1 MKLYGKMSLATVLKI
16 VLSLLLMSG
25 VAVFFYIFWRVV
37 SSEYFW
43 AYMPQGYLLLG
54 FYITGGLALGH
65 IMYRFLRI
73 TNTLID
79 SNPFTPDNVKSLK
92 WIAYDCFIVSACYI
106 INFLVNPAY
115 GHVEILT
122 IDIKGIHTDV
132 EYLIFLFAGCF
143 ILILSKVFEQAVAF
157 KEENDLTV

>member
-1 MKLYGKMSLATVLKI
+1 MKLYGRMSLASLLKAT
-16 VLSLLLMSG
+16 LSLLLVIG
-25 VAVFFYIFWRVV
+25 FAVFVYIFYRVV

-43 AYMPQGYLLLG
+43 AYMPQGYLLLV

-65 IMYRFLRI
+65 ILYRFRRI
-73 TNTLID
+73 TETLVE

-92 WIAYDCFIVSACYI
+92 WIAYDCFIVSGCYL
-106 INFLVNPAY
+106 INFFVNPAY

-157 KEENDLTV
+157 KEENDLTI

>member
-1 MKLYGKMSLATVLKI
+1 MRLYGKTSLATALKI
-16 VLSLLLMSG
+16 VLSLLLVAG
-25 VAVFFYIFWRVV
+25 FAVFFYIFYRVV
-37 SSEYFW
+37 SSQYFW
-43 AYMPQGYLLLG
+43 VYARQGYLLLG
-54 FYITGGLALGH
+54 FYTVGGLALGH
-65 IMYRFLRI
+65 ILYRFLRI

-92 WIAYDCFIVSACYI
+92 WIARDCFAVSFCYL
-106 INFLVNPAY
+106 INFFVNPSK
-115 GHVEILT
+115 VEILT

>member
-1 MKLYGKMSLATVLKI
+1 MKLYGRMSLATILKV
-16 VLSLLLMSG
+16 VLSLLL
-25 VAVFFYIFWRVV
+25 VAGLMVFFYIFYRVV

-43 AYMPQGYLLLG
+43 AYSSQGFLLLG
-54 FYITGGLALGH
+54 FYIVGGLALGH
-65 IMYRFLRI
+65 ILYCFLRI
-73 TNTLID
+73 TNTLIE
-79 SNPFTPDNVKSLK
+79 SNPFTAENVKSLK
-92 WIAYDCFIVSACYI
+92 WIARDCFTVSLCYV

-115 GHVEILT
+115 GKVEIIT

-143 ILILSKVFEQAVAF
+143 ILILSKVFEQAVAY

>member
-1 MKLYGKMSLATVLKI
+1 MKLYGRMSLATGLKI
-16 VLSLLLMSG
+16 VLSLLLIG
-25 VAVFFYIFWRVV
+25 GFAVFFYIFYRVV
-37 SSEYFW
+37 SSDYFW
-43 AYMPQGYLLLG
+43 AHSPQGFLLLG
-54 FYITGGLALGH
+54 FYIIGGVALGH
-65 IMYRFLRI
+65 ILYRFLRI

-92 WIAYDCFIVSACYI
+92 MIARDCFVVSFCYL
-106 INFLVNPAY
+106 INFFINPAFTK
-115 GHVEILT
+115 VEIIT

-143 ILILSKVFEQAVAF
+143 ILILSKVFDQAVAF

>member
-1 MKLYGKMSLATVLKI
+1 MKLYGKMSLATALKL
-16 VLSLLLMSG
+16 VLSLLLVTGMG
-25 VAVFFYIFWRVV
+25 VFFYIFYRVV
-37 SSEYFW
+37 NSEYFW
-43 AYMPQGYLLLG
+43 AYMPQGALLLG

-65 IMYRFLRI
+65 ILYRFLRI

-79 SNPFTPDNVKSLK
+79 SNPFTPDNVKSLR

-106 INFLVNPAY
+106 INFLINPAY
-115 GHVEILT
+115 GHFEILT

>member
-1 MKLYGKMSLATVLKI
+1 MKLYGKASLATALKI
-16 VLSLLLMSG
+16 VLSLLLVG
-25 VAVFFYIFWRVV
+25 GFAVFLYIFYRVV

-43 AYMPQGYLLLG
+43 AYAPQGYLLLG
-54 FYITGGLALGH
+54 FYTVGGLALGH
-65 IMYRFLRI
+65 ILYRFLRI
-73 TNTLID
+73 TNTLVD
-79 SNPFTPDNVKSLK
+79 SNPFTRDNVKSLK
-92 WIAYDCFIVSACYI
+92 WIARDCFAVSMCYL
-106 INFLVNPAY
+106 INFFINPSK
-115 GHVEILT
+115 VEILT

>member
-1 MKLYGKMSLATVLKI
+1 MKLYGRMSLATVLKI
-16 VLSLLLMSG
+16 VLSLLLIMG
-25 VAVFFYIFWRVV
+25 LGVFFYIFYRVV

-43 AYMPQGYLLLG
+43 VNAPQGFMLLG
-54 FYITGGLALGH
+54 FYIVGGLALGH
-65 IMYRFLRI
+65 ILYRFLRI

-92 WIAYDCFIVSACYI
+92 WIARDCFVVSFCYL
-106 INFLVNPAY
+106 INFLVNPAFAK
-115 GHVEILT
+115 VEIIT

-143 ILILSKVFEQAVAF
+143 ILILSKVFEQAVAY